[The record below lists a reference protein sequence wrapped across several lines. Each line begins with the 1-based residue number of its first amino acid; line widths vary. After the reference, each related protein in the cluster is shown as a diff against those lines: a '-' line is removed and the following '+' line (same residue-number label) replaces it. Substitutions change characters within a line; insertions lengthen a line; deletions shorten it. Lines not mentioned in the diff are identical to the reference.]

1 MHWATGRLPV
11 EELALVA
18 QALRIARQL
27 LDRVEELR
35 HLEVVQ
41 AVEDEAARELATV
54 GKTAQAIDGQ
64 ARQARGHRDADEL
77 GQGHAAPAEEG
88 CAQAGPTPFS
98 LRRLLSFSF
107 LATKSLA
114 RLARV

>member
-1 MHWATGRLPV
+1 LPV

-18 QALRIARQL
+18 QALRIARQPL
-27 LDRVEELR
+27 QRVEELL
-35 HLEVVQ
+35 HLEVVEP
-41 AVEDEAARELATV
+41 VEDEAARELATV

-77 GQGHAAPAEEG
+77 GQGHATTAEEG
-88 CAQAGPTPFS
+88 VAQAGPSPFS
-98 LRRLLSFSF
+98 LRRVFS
-107 LATKSLA
+107 LKATRSLA

>member
-1 MHWATGRLPV
+1 MHWATGRLRV
-11 EELALVA
+11 EEVALVA

-27 LDRVEELR
+27 LDRVEEVR

-41 AVEDEAARELATV
+41 PVKDEAPRELATV

-64 ARQARGHRDADEL
+64 AREARGHRDADEL

-98 LRRLLSFSF
+98 LRRVCTLK
-107 LATKSLA
+107 ATRSLA